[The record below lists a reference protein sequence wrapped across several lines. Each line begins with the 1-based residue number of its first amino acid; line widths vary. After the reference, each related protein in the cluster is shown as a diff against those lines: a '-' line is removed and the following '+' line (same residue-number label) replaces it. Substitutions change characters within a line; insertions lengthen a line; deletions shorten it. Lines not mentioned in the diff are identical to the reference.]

1 MAFSTRRR
9 FLTELAA
16 FGAFVTAE
24 RLAAQ
29 QRGLD
34 QFVIPTLPCTEADL
48 TPAVPD
54 ATGFK
59 PGSPARTAIAEAGAQ
74 APRVVLTGHV
84 IGIKCGKVN
93 GALVDF
99 WQADPAGAYDM
110 KGFRFR
116 GHQLTDADARYKLET
131 VMPGAEANGA
141 PRLGV
146 RVTAPGKAPLTTLL
160 FFPDE
165 PKNARDPQ
173 FAPKLLMKRGV
184 AGGSFTFD
192 FILNL

>member
-1 MAFSTRRR
+1 MAFFTRRR
-9 FLTELAA
+9 FLTELAV
-16 FGAFVTAE
+16 FGAVGTTE

-34 QFVIPTLPCTEADL
+34 QFVIPTLPCTEAAL

-59 PGSPARTAIAEAGAQ
+59 PGSPARTSIAEAGAQ
-74 APRVVLTGHV
+74 GAKVVLTGHV
-84 IGIKCGKVN
+84 IGIKCGKVK
-93 GALVDF
+93 GALLDF
-99 WQADPAGAYDM
+99 WQADAAGAYDM
-110 KGFRFR
+110 TGFRFR
-116 GHQLTDADARYKLET
+116 GHQVTDADARYKLET
-131 VMPGAEANGA
+131 VMPGPEANRA

-146 RVTAPGKAPLTTLL
+146 RVTAPGQTPLTTLL

-165 PKNARDPQ
+165 PKNARDRQ
-173 FAPKLLMKRGV
+173 FAPTLLMKRGV
-184 AGGSFTFD
+184 TGGSFTFD

>member
-1 MAFSTRRR
+1 MAFPTRRR

-16 FGAFVTAE
+16 LGAVVATG
-24 RLAAQ
+24 RLDAQ

-59 PGSPARTAIAEAGAQ
+59 PGSPARTSIAEAGAQ
-74 APRVVLTGHV
+74 AARIVLTGHV
-84 IGIKCGKVN
+84 IGIKCGKVK
-93 GALVDF
+93 GAQLDF
-99 WQADPAGAYDM
+99 WQTDPAGAYDM

-116 GHQLTDADARYKLET
+116 GHQVTDAEARYKLET
-131 VMPGAEANGA
+131 VMPGAEATRA

-146 RVTAPGKAPLTTLL
+146 RVTAPGQSPLTTLL

-165 PKNARDPQ
+165 PRNARDAQ
-173 FAPKLLMKRGV
+173 FAPKLLMKRG
-184 AGGSFTFD
+184 ASGGSFTFD